1 MSVDRCVILFV
12 KLPEKGRV
20 KSRLARDMG
29 WDLVLRLYESMVLD
43 TIDLLKRAAAPFV
56 ICFDPPGSLDRVQR
70 WLGPEYSYVPQ
81 TGGDLGERMEQAFV
95 RAFREGMNRVV
106 LIGSDI
112 PGLDSSLIHDAF
124 AALAS
129 HDAVVGPAT
138 DGGYYLV
145 GFKKNTFEPGI
156 FHDMIWSTETVF
168 SETIDRLRGR
178 SWKVHVLPQCQDAD
192 TKEDL
197 KALLARYE
205 RRKSPAS
212 RTASLLMRHRM
223 SILE

>member
-1 MSVDRCVILFV
+1 MAVDRCVILFV
-12 KLPEKGRV
+12 KLPEKGKV
-20 KSRLARDMG
+20 KSRLARDMD

-56 ICFDPPGSLDRVQR
+56 ICFDPPSSLDRVQY
-70 WLGPEYSYVPQ
+70 WLGQEYSYVPQ
-81 TGGDLGERMEQAFV
+81 AGGDLGERMEQAFV
-95 RAFREGMNRVV
+95 RAFREGLNRVV

-112 PGLDSSLIHDAF
+112 PGLDSFVIHDAF

-129 HDAVVGPAT
+129 HDAVIGPAT
-138 DGGYYLV
+138 DGGYYLI
-145 GFKKNTFEPGI
+145 GFQKNRFEPGI

-178 SWKVHVLPQCQDAD
+178 SWKVYVLPQCQDAD

-197 KALLARYE
+197 KELLARYE
-205 RRKSPAS
+205 RRESPTS

>member
-1 MSVDRCVILFV
+1 MAVDRCIILFV

-43 TIDLLKRAAAPFV
+43 TIDLLKRAAAPFI
-56 ICFDPPGSLDRVQR
+56 ICFDPPGSLERVRR

-81 TGGDLGERMEQAFV
+81 TGDDLGERMEQAFA
-95 RAFREGMNRVV
+95 RAFREGMNHVV

-112 PGLDSSLIHDAF
+112 PGLDSYVIHDAF

-129 HDAVVGPAT
+129 HDAVIGPST

-145 GFKKNTFEPGI
+145 GFQKNGFEPGI

-168 SETIDRLRGR
+168 RETIDRLRGR
-178 SWKVHVLPQCQDAD
+178 SWKVHVLPQCQDVD

-205 RRKSPAS
+205 RRESPAS
-212 RTASLLMRHRM
+212 RTASLLRQYRM